1 MIGIGDD
8 YMKKALILLGCPEAP
23 SQTPMAIY
31 AVYQLTSMGYEVTVA
46 STPSAMKL
54 LEVSDP
60 EEFYVK
66 NKIDIES
73 CLENLEEEAY
83 DLLIGFVHKD
93 AAVSYFVTFYHIL
106 NTTSLAVVFEK
117 DPDLLENYVETIQ
130 ENTNANLVSARAYHN
145 PTPLRVKF
153 DRAIKSLED

>member
-1 MIGIGDD
+1 
-8 YMKKALILLGCPEAP
+8 MKKALILLGCPEAP
-23 SQTPMAIY
+23 SQTPMAVY
-31 AVYQLTSMGYEVTVA
+31 AVYRLTKLGYDVTVA

-66 NKIDIES
+66 KKIDIES
-73 CLENLEEEAY
+73 CLENLEERSY

-117 DPDLLENYVETIQ
+117 DRELLANFVESIT
-130 ENTNANLVSARAYHN
+130 ESTDANIVSARAYHN

-153 DRAIKSLED
+153 DRALKELED

>member
-1 MIGIGDD
+1 
-8 YMKKALILLGCPEAP
+8 MKKALILLGCPEAP
-23 SQTPMAIY
+23 SQTPMA
-31 AVYQLTSMGYEVTVA
+31 VYSTYKLQKMGYEVTVA

-60 EEFYVK
+60 EELYVK

-73 CLENLEEEAY
+73 CLENLEPGQY
-83 DLLIGFVHKD
+83 DLLVGFVHKD

-106 NTTSLAVVFEK
+106 NTDSIALVFEK
-117 DPDLLENYVETIQ
+117 DPELLEKFHKAVS
-130 ENTNANLVSARAYHN
+130 ENTDAKILAVRAYHN

-153 DRAIKSLED
+153 DRAVKGLEE